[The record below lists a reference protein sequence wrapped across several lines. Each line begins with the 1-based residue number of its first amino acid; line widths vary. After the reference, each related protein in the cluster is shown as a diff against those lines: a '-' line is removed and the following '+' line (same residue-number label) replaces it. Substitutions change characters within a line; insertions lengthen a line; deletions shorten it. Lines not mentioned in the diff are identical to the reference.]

1 MSKFLNIVENN
12 LPPQDLDK
20 NREVLRNLQQLFNKA
35 GIISSLKT
43 FSDIVTITVGDKI
56 IDLELK
62 HISQSSEEEAED
74 PASTIKAITAIAS
87 LPDQGFGKQLTS
99 STARKLQMAKRNM
112 ASAAEKIAKDFLTA
126 ANSTP

>member
-20 NREVLRNLQQLFNKA
+20 KREILRELQQLLASKD
-35 GIISSLKT
+35 ITSSLKT

-62 HISQSSEEEAED
+62 NISKKIGEEDGED
-74 PASTIKAITAIAS
+74 DVISGILNTDP
-87 LPDQGFGKQLTS
+87 LRL
-99 STARKLQMAKRNM
+99 KRNPE
-112 ASAAEKIAKDFLTA
+112 ALKARNDITTAVTKVAKKITTA
-126 ANSTP
+126 ANKPNTMSY

>member
-62 HISQSSEEEAED
+62 NISPRSEEEAED
-74 PASTIKAITAIAS
+74 YAAKISAITAIAG
-87 LPDQGFGKQLTS
+87 LPDQGMKGIIPGT
-99 STARKLQMAKRNM
+99 TAGKLQKAKKTMADAAIKIADKL
-112 ASAAEKIAKDFLTA
+112 ASAI
-126 ANSTP
+126 

>member
-20 NREVLRNLQQLFNKA
+20 NREVLRNLQQLLNKA

-74 PASTIKAITAIAS
+74 DVVSGILNTDPLRLKRNPVALKARNDITAAV
-87 LPDQGFGKQLTS
+87 
-99 STARKLQMAKRNM
+99 AKV
-112 ASAAEKIAKDFLTA
+112 AKKITTA
-126 ANSTP
+126 ASQPNTMSY